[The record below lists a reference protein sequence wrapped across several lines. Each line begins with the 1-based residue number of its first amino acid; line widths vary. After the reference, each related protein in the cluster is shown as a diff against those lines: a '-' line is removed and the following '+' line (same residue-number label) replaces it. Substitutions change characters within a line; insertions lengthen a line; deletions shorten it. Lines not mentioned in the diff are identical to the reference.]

1 MWIHYIGEIAIGF
14 FVLLIAIHFG
24 LHFLFK
30 YQKKKKDALKTKQ
43 TQEHQQPEN

>member
-14 FVLLIAIHFG
+14 FVLLLVLHFA

-30 YQKKKKDALKTKQ
+30 AQSVKKKQKK
-43 TQEHQQPEN
+43 QQASQDDVR